1 LQSPVI
7 FELGVTKRPL
17 YKTIMRLKRCERA
30 RKSSHVKLTHASAGD
45 STYIILKQMYL
56 KREG

>member
-1 LQSPVI
+1 
-7 FELGVTKRPL
+7 
-17 YKTIMRLKRCERA
+17 MRLKRCERA

-45 STYIILKQMYL
+45 STYIIVKQMYL